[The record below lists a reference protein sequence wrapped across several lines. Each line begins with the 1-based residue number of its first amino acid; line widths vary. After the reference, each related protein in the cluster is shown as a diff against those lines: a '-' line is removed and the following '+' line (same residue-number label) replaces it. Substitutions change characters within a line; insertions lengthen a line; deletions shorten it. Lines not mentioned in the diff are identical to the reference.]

1 MTNWELIFKLFG
13 FWVLITVITNS
24 IKIFTANNSGF
35 FSTSLNVIVSIL
47 GSFITTALYYAILI
61 ELVIYLLTEVA

>member
-24 IKIFTANNSGF
+24 IKIFTANTSGF

-47 GSFITTALYYAILI
+47 GAFITTALYYAILI
-61 ELVIYLLTEVA
+61 ELVIYLLTEVV